1 MEKVMEAVPFGPIL
15 ALALLVL
22 GLILAVVWIFVPF
35 AIMGT
40 KPLLRELL
48 AEQRRTNK
56 LLADLSTRGLPPMSL

>member
-1 MEKVMEAVPFGPIL
+1 MEAVPFGPIL